1 MNFKLLHIFTRSS
14 GACILALLVFSMVG
28 CATGNR
34 AQENMAAKV
43 RSAPTCCESMRQFP
57 FADLALGKTEIEI
70 DEKAPAFIF
79 ESGKSLFRAYSLPK
93 PNGVLKVTLRSY
105 TNAAVGGLFQPDILL
120 LDNNFQVSRLIA
132 KPLFGLPLISEQA
145 FSPAYSSYD
154 FVIESDRNRF
164 KYLVVRTTDELLI
177 INTPVNESS
186 TVPVGGAF
194 VRFATTGR
202 IVGRPMGYLTVN
214 VSLSPT
220 QRQ

>member
-1 MNFKLLHIFTRSS
+1 MNLNFLLIHTRNFR
-14 GACILALLVFSMVG
+14 ACVLTLFASTLIG

-43 RSAPTCCESMRQFP
+43 RSTPACCETMKQFP
-57 FADLALGKTEIEI
+57 FAELALGKTEITI

-79 ESGKSLFRAYSLPK
+79 ESGKSLFRAYSLPRTD
-93 PNGVLKVTLRSY
+93 NALKVTLRSY

-120 LDNNFQVSRLIA
+120 LDNNFQVSKLIA
-132 KPLFGLPLISEQA
+132 KPLFGLPLITEQA
-145 FSPAYSSYD
+145 FSPAYATYD

-164 KYLVVRTTDELLI
+164 QYLVVRTTDELLV

-202 IVGRPMGYLTVN
+202 IVGRPMGFLTVN
-214 VSLSPT
+214 VSSSPS
-220 QRQ
+220 QR